1 MVKLMPLIL
10 MAKFYIVL
18 LVIKRGIILDSNNNK
33 ELEYLKSFLL
43 DIECLNELSEW
54 ITDFNI
60 FEILKISRMEIRHS
74 NVLAWLLDP
83 NENHG
88 LNDSVLRGLF
98 QLIIKND
105 YIDIDI
111 FQILLMDLNS
121 FYVKREWNDIDLL
134 IESKEKKIVLC
145 IENKIYSG
153 EHSNQLKKY
162 HEFVETTYPDFTKI
176 YLFLSPYG
184 VDSSKP
190 DIWHSISYTDIKNII
205 ENSCKNIQ
213 LLPQA
218 ELLINNYINTIRR
231 ITLDDEKL
239 VEVCNEIYKKHQKAL
254 DLIYENRVDNVMFI
268 SNTIKKWFKKK
279 SEEGKIIFDLNDS
292 SKTILKFKTETM
304 SKILPDS
311 ENTFSGWNTRNYY
324 FYEIVNTGDNKTRI
338 NFEVNSINIPDELN
352 EKINILFKENNKKIK
367 ENWKWS
373 NIKTIH
379 KFSLNDEFDENEIT
393 EELNKGLK
401 KVIEFEKKMIK
412 AFDIQ

>member
-1 MVKLMPLIL
+1 MVKC
-10 MAKFYIVL
+10 YIAL
-18 LVIKRGIILDSNNNK
+18 LAIKRSIFLNINNNK
-33 ELEYLKSFLL
+33 ELECLKSFLL
-43 DIECLNELSEW
+43 DIDCLNKLSEW

-74 NVLAWLLDP
+74 NILAWLLDP

-88 LNDSVLRGLF
+88 LNDSVLRCLF

-105 YIDIDI
+105 CIDIDI
-111 FQILLMDLNS
+111 FQLLLMDLNS

-162 HEFVETTYPDFTKI
+162 HNFIEITYPDYTKI

-184 VDSSKP
+184 TDSSEP

-205 ENSCKNIQ
+205 ENSCKNIK

-239 VEVCNEIYKKHQKAL
+239 VEVCNGIYKKHQKAL

-279 SEEGKIIFDLNDS
+279 FEEGKIIFDLNDS

-324 FYEIVNTGDNKTRI
+324 FYEIINTGDNKTRI

-352 EKINILFKENNKKIK
+352 EKINILFKENKKKFK

-379 KFSLNDEFDENEIT
+379 KFSLNNEFDENEIN

-401 KVIEFEKKMIK
+401 KVIEFERKMIK